1 MADYIN
7 KIRTTEGDKPVNY
20 EALANKPN
28 SLPNPNKIKF
38 TGSVVAEYDG
48 SSEVTVDIPNGA
60 SEEQAAQ
67 IQTNTNDI
75 SELKNKTSELKG
87 DILYAKLREN
97 NAIFVDLSHN
107 YETGFA
113 RNITENAI
121 IGNAYVENK
130 YASGSFQTIDIDC
143 TPYRYLLLV
152 GTADTTRRLWCFLDA
167 SGTVITRAYT
177 VSSENIYTA
186 PLLLPV
192 PDNAVRFI
200 GNAKIDADAFIY
212 GLYGESI
219 KHSISA
225 LEEESVDFGGLV
237 IQNKAINDVGQEYA
251 STSGY
256 CIIGHIILDGY
267 SMYIYSGYA
276 PTSAGGPVYG
286 AYYDRTYTLISTFAM
301 KEGTNKLDIPDN
313 AMFIKLCCAYDAIGS
328 FKLIKTTNLI
338 EKLKSISDDVDKLK
352 QPDSDSESNTLMKEY
367 GFVNVV
373 VPINYETGSFVN
385 FNNGVTIEKN
395 NNSPYNTTR
404 QRTASAIVI
413 GERIIKAADGY
424 KINVF
429 RVDKN
434 NVIQES
440 SGYTDY
446 VYTTNG
452 SIYWFVVKSDSD
464 SDISNVDINSVVSIL
479 APVGYENRSIFARN
493 NTYWIPVQNGL
504 EYTPQCTVDAAK
516 FSYTAD
522 VRHILNAWRD
532 LVADS
537 NGYMTITEYGKDA
550 SGTYDIF
557 GVSAKPK
564 SYSAYRYMTQR
575 PKIILVSGVH
585 GLERESV
592 YALYYLF
599 YDIVHNW
606 QNDKVLE
613 YLRWNVTFEMIPCA
627 NPYGFQHNIY
637 YNSNGV
643 NINHNF
649 DDADHSIGYGED
661 VDDTGTEMG
670 EYAFSEPEAQYMKE
684 LFDKNPDA
692 TVYFDFHTKGNSLT
706 VTDPTFCYHDFDP
719 NYQDDKYNLEM
730 INAARRHI
738 DYLNIHYPIDYALDT
753 DANKTYGYIIPS
765 TLGGH
770 AYSYTMSIGVYG
782 HIIECPCNLPS
793 KTEETD
799 YYSSEN
805 LIAAVR
811 SFGQWLQIAM
821 ETIYKIV
828 EH

>member
-1 MADYIN
+1 MQFIDRKAKYPGRWTMKKSDGTSEVVTLIRNDEPIVEGTPMNANTLNALAGTDTTLTISGMAADA
-7 KIRTTEGDKPVNY
+7 KETGDK
-20 EALANKPN
+20 
-28 SLPNPNKIKF
+28 I
-38 TGSVVAEYDG
+38 G
-48 SSEVTVDIPNGA
+48 
-60 SEEQAAQ
+60 
-67 IQTNTNDI
+67 
-75 SELKNKTSELKG
+75 ELKE
-87 DILYAKLREN
+87 DILDAKLREN

-113 RNITENAI
+113 RNITENAT
-121 IGNAYVENK
+121 IGNVYVENK
-130 YASGSFQTIDIDC
+130 YASRSFQTIDIDC
-143 TPYRYLLLV
+143 TPYRYLQIA

-167 SGTVITRAYT
+167 SGTVITRAYN
-177 VSSENIYTA
+177 VPFENIYTA

-200 GNAKIDADAFIY
+200 GNAKIDSDACIY

-237 IQNKAINDVGQEYA
+237 TQDKAIDDVGQEYA

-256 CIIGHIILDGY
+256 CIIGRIILDGY

-276 PTSAGGPVYG
+276 PTSASGHVYG
-286 AYYDRTYTLISTFAM
+286 AYYDRTYTLISTFVM

-313 AMFIKLCCAYDAIGS
+313 AMFVRLCCAYDAIGS
-328 FKLIKTTNLI
+328 FKLTKTTNLI
-338 EKLKSISDDVDKLK
+338 EELKSIG
-352 QPDSDSESNTLMKEY
+352 ESNTLMQEY

-385 FNNGVTIEKN
+385 FNNGVTIKKN

-413 GERIIKAADGY
+413 GEQIIKAADGY

-464 SDISNVDINSVVSIL
+464 SNISNVDINSVVSIL

-532 LVADS
+532 LAADS

-585 GLERESV
+585 GVERESV

-606 QNDKVLE
+606 KNDKVLE

-627 NPYGFQHNIY
+627 NPYGFQYNIY

-661 VDDTGTEMG
+661 VNDTGTEMG

-692 TVYFDFHTKGNSLT
+692 TVYFDFHTKGNSLS
-706 VTDPTFCYHDFDP
+706 VTDSTFCYHDFDP
-719 NYQDDKYNLEM
+719 NYQGDKYNLEM

-753 DANKTYGYIIPS
+753 DANKTYGYIIPN

-770 AYSYTMSIGVYG
+770 AHSYTMSIGVYG

-793 KTEETD
+793 KTDETD
-799 YYSSEN
+799 YYSNEN